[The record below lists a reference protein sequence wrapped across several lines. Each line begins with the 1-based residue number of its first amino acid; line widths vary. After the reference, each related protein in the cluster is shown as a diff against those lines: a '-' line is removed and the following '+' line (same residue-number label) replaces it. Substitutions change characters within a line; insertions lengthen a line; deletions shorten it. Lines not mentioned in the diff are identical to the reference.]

1 MHDGVRLRVS
11 TRYTCI
17 RRVNG
22 LVVHTSVAW
31 SGFGSYNRRAVSQKR
46 WVSADEYNL
55 RPTVGQT
62 TSDMFEWWKDLI
74 RPIRIKDSRF
84 GNLRYLRDARFW
96 EGQAAFVPT
105 HTVVEVLISGEPSG
119 PTEQQ
124 RVFFNELEQRYNSL
138 WPEVR
143 KRLETE
149 AQRAQIDGAREF
161 ILVCVDFPPAGSIG
175 SDPEWALS
183 YETDPRSWHFT
194 VRMTGWTPSDVV
206 AEC

>member
-1 MHDGVRLRVS
+1 MRNAIAWLSTLPLLGLALALTIGVQS
-11 TRYTCI
+11 P
-17 RRVNG
+17 
-22 LVVHTSVAW
+22 
-31 SGFGSYNRRAVSQKR
+31 QKR
-46 WVSADEYNL
+46 WASADEYNL

-62 TSDMFEWWKDLI
+62 TSDMLEWWKDLI

-124 RVFFNELEQRYNSL
+124 RVFFDELEQRYNSL

-161 ILVCVDFPPAGSIG
+161 ILVCVDLPPAGSIG

-194 VRMTGWTPSDVV
+194 VRMTGWTPADVV